1 MKMDVSDKVATPQ
14 KRPNVKKGFYHARL
28 AEVKPKKS
36 ESKYGKKAVLLFDIL
51 DEKLKD
57 NEGKYLQ
64 LATEVY
70 SEYKQEDGS
79 YRTAVTPNSKITK
92 VFQALGCASGPT
104 AGTRVE
110 NHAPIEKCSGPRQWQ
125 KGQRQYR
132 PSVPRMIHS
141 LTVPERHRA
150 SQGYCHAVGPVPVA
164 PQLP

>member
-14 KRPNVKKGFYHARL
+14 KRPNIKKGFYHARL
-28 AEVKPKKS
+28 AEVKPKKA

-92 VFQALGCASGPT
+92 VFQALGWKFSTQGLDTNDFIGAEAEVLVQDYDYDFTDENNKTESLKASTIDDVNPWED
-104 AGTRVE
+104 A
-110 NHAPIEKCSGPRQWQ
+110 Q
-125 KGQRQYR
+125 
-132 PSVPRMIHS
+132 
-141 LTVPERHRA
+141 
-150 SQGYCHAVGPVPVA
+150 
-164 PQLP
+164 PQVTEEVVK